1 MILLF
6 KRLFML
12 EILATQSFY
21 WMKMTWDS
29 LDLVGM

>member
-1 MILLF
+1 
-6 KRLFML
+6 ML